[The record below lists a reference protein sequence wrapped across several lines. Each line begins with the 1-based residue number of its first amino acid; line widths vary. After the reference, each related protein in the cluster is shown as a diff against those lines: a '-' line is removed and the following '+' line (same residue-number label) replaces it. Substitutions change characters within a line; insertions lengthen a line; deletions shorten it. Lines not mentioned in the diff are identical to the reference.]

1 MKIIRVFK
9 SRILYVIN
17 YFFKPL
23 FYLHHYNSKKIN
35 FDWEV
40 SNEKKERVNIL
51 NKISREIS
59 AKKYLEI
66 GCDTNVVFN
75 NVNCEH
81 KVGVDPLKGGTIRDT
96 SDNFFKNNQ
105 EKFDLIFIDGLHTFD
120 QILKDFH
127 NSFKFLNN
135 GGYIVMHD
143 LIPRNWLEEHVPRI
157 SNNWCGDVWKIS
169 FLLNNIKDHDYSLIL
184 TDFGLGVFKKNHD
197 DLSMNE
203 IDIQNK
209 NFDFL
214 YENLSNLNLIKEEN
228 FLRD

>member
-1 MKIIRVFK
+1 MNILNYFSYIYNYKLK
-9 SRILYVIN
+9 PILYL
-17 YFFKPL
+17 KS
-23 FYLHHYNSKKIN
+23 YNSKKFNYNWEASNGERIEIIN
-35 FDWEV
+35 
-40 SNEKKERVNIL
+40 NLIKKCSGEN
-51 NKISREIS
+51 
-59 AKKYLEI
+59 YLEI
-66 GCDTNVVFN
+66 GCDKDIVFN
-75 NVNCEH
+75 AIKCKN
-81 KVGVDPLKGGTIRDT
+81 KVGVDPNSGGNIRDT
-96 SDNFFKNNQ
+96 SDNFFLKNKKN
-105 EKFDLIFIDGLHTFD
+105 FDVIFIDGLHTFD

-127 NSFKFLNN
+127 NSFKFLNT

-184 TDFGLGVFKKNHD
+184 TDFGLGVFKKNHE

-228 FLRD
+228 FLRN